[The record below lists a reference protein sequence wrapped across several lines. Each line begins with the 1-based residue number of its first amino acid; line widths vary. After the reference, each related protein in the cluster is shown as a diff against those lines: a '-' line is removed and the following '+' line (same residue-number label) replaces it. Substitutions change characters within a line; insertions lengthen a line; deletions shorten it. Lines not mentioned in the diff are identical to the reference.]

1 MTRKKAK
8 TLALTVCFKGTFL
21 QNQLSVTEMYIVV
34 QVTPIFLHIRVNDHR
49 LKDTPHDLKQ
59 ILRCQIGA
67 DIRTN
72 IRVPS

>member
-1 MTRKKAK
+1 
-8 TLALTVCFKGTFL
+8 
-21 QNQLSVTEMYIVV
+21 MYIVV